1 MGYSTKLSTLK
12 AANQALVIDFFA
24 PWCKACPAAAQRLE
38 ELAAGDFNGK
48 CVFLLVC
55 VDGGVEG
62 AREFAKAHGISS
74 CMVAAVEDD
83 DLPDAF
89 GVSGLPHHAIIAPN
103 GTVSKNY
110 AVSMPEDL
118 EARPHA
124 RAHLLQR
131 AHL

>member
-1 MGYSTKLSTLK
+1 MG
-12 AANQALVIDFFA
+12 
-24 PWCKACPAAAQRLE
+24 
-38 ELAAGDFNGK
+38 
-48 CVFLLVC
+48 VC

-83 DLPDAF
+83 DMPDAY

-103 GTVSKNY
+103 GNVAKNY

-118 EARPHA
+118 EAALLLKA
-124 RAHLLQR
+124 RKSDAVVDCVDSASGVPLSRISEEYREL
-131 AHL
+131 